1 MFKWKKAAAALAA
14 AAMTVAG
21 AGCTVGSGSAYAMT
35 IDGEQI
41 NAGIYIY
48 YSYASYMELTQTLQ
62 SQNSK
67 LDVKD
72 DNVVK
77 EQKMD
82 GVSSEEW
89 IKNKALEYCQRYVAI
104 EKKFDEL
111 DLSLTE
117 EESKDVESTIDSF
130 WDTNGETYEKN
141 GISKNS
147 VKSVLENTYMTNEV
161 FLYYYGVDGEEGTT
175 EDDLKQYYE
184 ENNARVRYIK
194 FDLTDGKGEALD
206 DAGKK
211 EMKAKGYDTKRA
223 DLPRVRSLH
232 HIDDED
238 YENLPDAPKDGAK
251 GTSQP
256 LLNGE
261 KVPVKDESDKKAP
274 KLKDESDKK

>member
-62 SQNSK
+62 SQNSE

-89 IKNKALEYCQRYVAI
+89 HWNIASGMWQLKR
-104 EKKFDEL
+104 
-111 DLSLTE
+111 S
-117 EESKDVESTIDSF
+117 STNWIC
-130 WDTNGETYEKN
+130 
-141 GISKNS
+141 
-147 VKSVLENTYMTNEV
+147 L
-161 FLYYYGVDGEEGTT
+161 
-175 EDDLKQYYE
+175 
-184 ENNARVRYIK
+184 
-194 FDLTDGKGEALD
+194 
-206 DAGKK
+206 
-211 EMKAKGYDTKRA
+211 
-223 DLPRVRSLH
+223 
-232 HIDDED
+232 
-238 YENLPDAPKDGAK
+238 
-251 GTSQP
+251 
-256 LLNGE
+256 
-261 KVPVKDESDKKAP
+261 
-274 KLKDESDKK
+274 

>member
-117 EESKDVESTIDSF
+117 EESKEMWRAPLILSGIPMARPMRKTAFPRILSRAF
-130 WDTNGETYEKN
+130 WK
-141 GISKNS
+141 I
-147 VKSVLENTYMTNEV
+147 
-161 FLYYYGVDGEEGTT
+161 
-175 EDDLKQYYE
+175 
-184 ENNARVRYIK
+184 RI
-194 FDLTDGKGEALD
+194 
-206 DAGKK
+206 
-211 EMKAKGYDTKRA
+211 
-223 DLPRVRSLH
+223 
-232 HIDDED
+232 
-238 YENLPDAPKDGAK
+238 
-251 GTSQP
+251 
-256 LLNGE
+256 
-261 KVPVKDESDKKAP
+261 
-274 KLKDESDKK
+274 